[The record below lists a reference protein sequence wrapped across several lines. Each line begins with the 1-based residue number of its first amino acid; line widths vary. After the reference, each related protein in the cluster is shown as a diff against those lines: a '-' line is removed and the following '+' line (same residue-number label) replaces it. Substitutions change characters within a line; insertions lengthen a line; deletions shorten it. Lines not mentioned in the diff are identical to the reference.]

1 MCMENYVYASCQKHI
16 VSTFNRCL
24 RSIYYRYSIYQ
35 SMLPILYR
43 NFQYIM
49 EYFLDTQYVRFN
61 KSSQQILTIYTIFQ
75 RTSDPFYIVC
85 YYIKQVTT
93 SWTGGMLNPLFYLFG
108 SGVWLQ
114 VIVVLLLQLLGQGV
128 QAGLLNHI
136 GAKTAGGFQ
145 QGLSVCILVFLKSGN
160 A

>member
-1 MCMENYVYASCQKHI
+1 M
-16 VSTFNRCL
+16 
-24 RSIYYRYSIYQ
+24 
-35 SMLPILYR
+35 
-43 NFQYIM
+43 
-49 EYFLDTQYVRFN
+49 
-61 KSSQQILTIYTIFQ
+61 SQQKRMSIQ
-75 RTSDPFYIVC
+75 
-85 YYIKQVTT
+85 Q
-93 SWTGGMLNPLFYLFG
+93 GMLNPLFYLFG